1 MHEQHIK
8 DVSTVLLGLFALVA
22 LIGSLLLFSG
32 TLAPEQ
38 PTGAQTYHVEQ
49 FCTVHA
55 DCPSGYTCQKFTTR
69 PHAVMGKC
77 LPLM

>member
-1 MHEQHIK
+1 MHEQHVNE
-8 DVSTVLLGLFALVA
+8 VSTVLFGLFALVA
-22 LIGSLLLFSG
+22 LVGSLLLFSG
-32 TLAPEQ
+32 TLMPAQ
-38 PTGAQTYHVEQ
+38 TTGAQTVHIEQ

-55 DCPSGYTCQKFTTR
+55 DCPIGYTCQKFTTR